1 MSPRGSKVFSCHV
14 PPAPPLTVHEHH
26 LPTGRGA
33 QRRRDDDWLFSCRV
47 LRRVFRPCTC
57 WHYNATRVRRRRLSV
72 EKERWE
78 RGASDREQ
86 GQGQS
91 ARRTFLKVQRLS
103 RALEVGDIACP
114 SMENHCAALQTTLAR
129 WFLCSADEP
138 KPAASEDSALTDM
151 KLGRCVAD
159 YLRSHLRAAGRP
171 LPPH

>member
-1 MSPRGSKVFSCHV
+1 MPKD
-14 PPAPPLTVHEHH
+14 AETM
-26 LPTGRGA
+26 TGCSLVA
-33 QRRRDDDWLFSCRV
+33 CRV

-86 GQGQS
+86 GQGQRKSS
-91 ARRTFLKVQRLS
+91 ARGKFLKVQKLS
-103 RALEVGDIACP
+103 RALEVEVGDIACP

-129 WFLCSADEP
+129 WFLCSADKP

-151 KLGRCVAD
+151 KLGRCVPT
-159 YLRSHLRAAGRP
+159 YLRTHLRAAGMS